1 VRLDL
6 VEVHGAGKPLL
17 NLAGEAM
24 PTFAKPID
32 HKAWEPNSNLFGL
45 DKGSRAPPFG
55 WFFLH
60 DI

>member
-1 VRLDL
+1 L